1 MLHVNSNDRDVGS
14 SERSPL
20 SYIDS
25 AAMKPQESVT
35 RRNIN
40 TLVTVTNRFFEES
53 VYINAMVEVRN
64 RNKLD
69 PISVYW

>member
-20 SYIDS
+20 SYIDR
-25 AAMKPQESVT
+25 AAMKPQERVT

-53 VYINAMVEVRN
+53 VYINAIVEVRN
-64 RNKLD
+64 RNKLE
-69 PISVYW
+69 PISVY